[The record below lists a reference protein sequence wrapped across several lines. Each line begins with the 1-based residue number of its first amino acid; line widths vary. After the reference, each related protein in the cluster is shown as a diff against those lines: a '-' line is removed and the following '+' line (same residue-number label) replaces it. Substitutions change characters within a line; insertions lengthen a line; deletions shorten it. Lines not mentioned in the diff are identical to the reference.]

1 MISNLFKKKNWD
13 KPFSEKVAKRISKI
27 AMADLP
33 SWAEQAIYETNRS
46 LMAYEKD
53 KNKVHLEDALLG
65 AEVIH
70 AIVYEMNKRSVL

>member
-1 MISNLFKKKNWD
+1 MNWNLFKKKTWD

-46 LMAYEKD
+46 LMAYDKD
-53 KNKVHLEDALLG
+53 RNAAHLDDALLG
-65 AEVIH
+65 AEALH
-70 AIVYEMNKRSVL
+70 AIVDEMKRRSVL